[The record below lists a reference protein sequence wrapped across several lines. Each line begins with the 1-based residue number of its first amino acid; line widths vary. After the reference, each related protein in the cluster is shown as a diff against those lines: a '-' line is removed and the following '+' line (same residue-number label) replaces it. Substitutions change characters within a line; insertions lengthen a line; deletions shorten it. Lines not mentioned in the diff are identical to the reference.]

1 MPRISPS
8 AESECSSEGDAIAAA
23 VRSSSLATVVTSH
36 FGYSPSSDD
45 AATSMLVHEHDCA
58 ALRLRD
64 SIIVFHISGVL
75 SYRM

>member
-1 MPRISPS
+1 
-8 AESECSSEGDAIAAA
+8 
-23 VRSSSLATVVTSH
+23 LATVASH
-36 FGYSPSSDD
+36 FGFSSSSDD

-64 SIIVFHISGVL
+64 SIIIFHTSGVL